1 MASKSKAQK
10 LDLEVEKA
18 LEQALDIDFG
28 DDLDIDMELSAFDEG
43 FSVDDLE
50 EQISRA
56 AEELVAEQKT
66 KTVEPVAVSP
76 VETAAKVATITTAS
90 VIATPAAPP
99 VPPVVKAAEPVS
111 QGTANVQH
119 KPANTSKVATPAP
132 NLLSASLFPLQ
143 PLHLLHPLPSRRPMT
158 IPAVKKRL
166 SPLHAVRRKIPL
178 SFSGRQLQ
186 SACSGALAAS
196 P

>member
-28 DDLDIDMELSAFDEG
+28 DDLDIDMDLSAFDEG

-76 VETAAKVATITTAS
+76 VETVAKVATITTAS

-99 VPPVVKAAEPVS
+99 VPPVVKAAGPVS
-111 QGTANVQH
+111 QTTASVQH
-119 KPANTSKVATPAP
+119 KPANTSKVAAPAPEPLVSKPVAAAPAATAANVASPTFTPA
-132 NLLSASLFPLQ
+132 NDD
-143 PLHLLHPLPSRRPMT
+143 SR
-158 IPAVKKRL
+158 
-166 SPLHAVRRKIPL
+166 SE
-178 SFSGRQLQ
+178 
-186 SACSGALAAS
+186 
-196 P
+196 